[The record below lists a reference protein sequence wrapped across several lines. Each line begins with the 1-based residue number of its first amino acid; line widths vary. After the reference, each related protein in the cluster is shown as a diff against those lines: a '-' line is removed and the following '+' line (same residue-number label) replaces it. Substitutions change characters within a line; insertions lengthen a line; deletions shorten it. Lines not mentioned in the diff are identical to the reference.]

1 MLHSYIFPLVN
12 MQYMQSIYQYIV
24 ILCYHKMN
32 MALKRARMALK
43 RFTYSDNDIAL
54 PNMLESILGDIVT
67 FNIFFCN
74 F

>member
-1 MLHSYIFPLVN
+1 

-24 ILCYHKMN
+24 MLCYHKMY
-32 MALKRARMALK
+32 MALKRVTMALK
-43 RFTYSDNDIAL
+43 RFAHYNNDFIL
-54 PNMLESILGDIVT
+54 PIMLESILGDIVT

>member
-24 ILCYHKMN
+24 MLCYHKMY

-43 RFTYSDNDIAL
+43 RFAYSDNDIPL
-54 PNMLESILGDIVT
+54 PCKLESILGDIVT
-67 FNIFFCN
+67 FNMFLCN